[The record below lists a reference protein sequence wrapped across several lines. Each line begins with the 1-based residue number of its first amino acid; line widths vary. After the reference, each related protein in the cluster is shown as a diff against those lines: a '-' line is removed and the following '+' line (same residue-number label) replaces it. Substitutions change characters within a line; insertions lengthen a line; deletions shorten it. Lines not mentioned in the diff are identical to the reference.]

1 MAYLKNIEKM
11 FEENRWDKTKK
22 FVRKKTK
29 QFIEYNRYNKDK
41 KLKSCLKYLAYPLAI
56 TALTPIKYILAGII
70 IAEYGGCE
78 NNKIETTYKKESE
91 IIRDSTK
98 NSLEYPKEYPKEG
111 HKNTKQEILHKGHK
125 SKTFN
130 LYPAKI
136 EN

>member
-41 KLKSCLKYLAYPLAI
+41 KLKSCLKYLTYPLAL

-78 NNKIETTYKKESE
+78 DNKTEKTYKKESE

-98 NSLEYPKEYPKEG
+98 NSFE
-111 HKNTKQEILHKGHK
+111 

>member
-11 FEENRWDKTKK
+11 FEENRWDKTKR

-41 KLKSCLKYLAYPLAI
+41 KLKSCLKYLAYPLAL

-98 NSLEYPKEYPKEG
+98 NSLEYPKEGY
-111 HKNTKQEILHKGHK
+111 K